1 MWVFKGPVRG
11 IENEQYGLSLPVL
24 VAICLRFL
32 PTGTRLY
39 SESNDVG
46 SRKLRLGR

>member
-11 IENEQYGLSLPVL
+11 IDNEQCGLSAV
-24 VAICLRFL
+24 VAICFRFL

>member
-11 IENEQYGLSLPVL
+11 IKNEQYGLSVL